1 LTSRAGRGRAELALA
16 GITVVWGSTFVVVQ
30 YAIRSVPPILFLSL
44 RFTVAAVVLCA
55 IYGSAIWKQRTQAS
69 RWLWP
74 GIAAGILLYT
84 AYVFQ
89 TIGLKY
95 TSASKSAFL
104 TGLSIPLVPFVSS
117 FVYRNRPR
125 LFEVAGVLVASAG
138 MALMT
143 LPLGKLGISRGDFL
157 SAICAVAFAFHI
169 VLIGHYAPLIGF
181 ETIAVVQVITAAGL
195 GLMTF
200 RVQGPVA
207 AHFTFEVAAAV
218 LVTGMLATAL
228 AFTTMAWA
236 QQYTSATRAA
246 LIFAL
251 EPVVAWLTSF
261 LLNGERMADRAVFG
275 AFLILTGIVMVEL
288 KRTDVRKHLNERVA
302 DPDV

>member
-1 LTSRAGRGRAELALA
+1 LALA
-16 GITVVWGSTFVVVQ
+16 GVTVVWGSTFVVVQ
-30 YAIRSVPPILFLSL
+30 TAIRSVSPLLFIAL
-44 RFTVAAVVLCA
+44 RFTVAALVLCA
-55 IYGSAIWKQRTQAS
+55 IYGAAIWKQRKEVS

-74 GIAAGILLYT
+74 GIAAGLLLFT

-89 TIGLKY
+89 TTGLEY
-95 TSASKSAFL
+95 SSASKSAFL

-143 LPLGKLGISRGDFL
+143 LPSGKLAISRGDFL
-157 SAICAVAFAFHI
+157 STMCAVAFAFHV
-169 VLIGHYAPLIGF
+169 VLIGHYAPIIGF
-181 ETIAVVQVITAAGL
+181 ETIAATQVVTAAAL

-200 RVQGPVA
+200 RMAQPVA

-218 LVTGMLATAL
+218 LVTGTLATAL

-251 EPVVAWLTSF
+251 EPAVAWLTSF
-261 LLNGERMADRAVFG
+261 LLNGERLAGRAVFG

-288 KRTDVRKHLNERVA
+288 KRTDVRKHHKERVA